1 MLLLSCCMA
10 HIRASRGPVSSR
22 GSLAHA
28 RRRPFLIV
36 DSGWPTIEDELNID
50 SSLLLPFAEG
60 RMVCR
65 LELMVPSTH
74 WAGERLLEPFPTD
87 TKPGSLVLDEGAVT
101 QRCFDGP
108 VTVLAAE
115 SKSRIR
121 IVLDDTP
128 ASDLVALSPDCIARL
143 GDGVLL
149 GFDIRRFTRK

>member
-1 MLLLSCCMA
+1 MA
-10 HIRASRGPVSSR
+10 HIRATRGPFSPR

-36 DSGWPTIEDELNID
+36 DSGWPTVEDELNID

-65 LELMVPSTH
+65 LELMIHSTH
-74 WAGERLLEPFPTD
+74 WAGERLFEPFPTD
-87 TKPGSLVLDEGAVT
+87 ATPGSLVLDAGAVA

-115 SKSRIR
+115 SKSRVR
-121 IVLDDTP
+121 IVLDDRP
-128 ASDLVALSPDCIARL
+128 ASDLVALSPNCVARL
-143 GDGVLL
+143 GEGVLL